1 MTQLGQFHANF
12 FCHEMDSPVIDDGTG
27 KVVNNFQ
34 KPLKFMQELTVL
46 FSAPGDWIFDGLGG
60 IGE

>member
-34 KPLKFMQELTVL
+34 KPYIEVHARTHCSVL
-46 FSAPGDWIFDGLGG
+46 GTRRLDI
-60 IGE
+60 